1 MSTYSYNT
9 DLDEWSNFTKLLA
22 KVITIPVSNAVVAV
36 TGVEVIPET
45 TVSTPNGDIKVNTLA
60 MLVGLE
66 TRLTRGAKGV
76 RYRRIKLSD
85 YDNLDFT
92 GSLESPV
99 VLSPID
105 PNSTEPKRTLDTFRA
120 YLARRCN
127 IPLDYLKARVVDTTG
142 IISKIELWLD
152 LSTAS
157 MTKANES
164 LCFIADTTLNCYT
177 SVANVEVMDTLVATP
192 YLDGYSSLTD
202 YIPDLVDSGYL
213 VGYNLHY
220 EFIEDLVASE
230 DKAYLL
236 GYRLNEVDDQ
246 LGEYLADRVD
256 KFYLDGYRNL
266 KDVYDNIP
274 EV

>member
-1 MSTYSYNT
+1 MSTYRYNT

-177 SVANVEVMDTLVATP
+177 SAVNVEVMDTLVATP

-246 LGEYLADRVD
+246 L
-256 KFYLDGYRNL
+256 
-266 KDVYDNIP
+266 
-274 EV
+274 

>member
-1 MSTYSYNT
+1 MSIYSYNT
-9 DLDEWSNFTKLLA
+9 DLDEWSNFTRLLA

-36 TGVEVIPET
+36 TGIETISET
-45 TVSTPNGDIKVNTLA
+45 TVITPNGSIEVNTLA

-66 TRLTRGAKGV
+66 TRLARGSKGV
-76 RYRRIKLSD
+76 HYRRIKLSD
-85 YDNLDFT
+85 YDSLDFT
-92 GSLESPV
+92 GSLDSPV

-105 PNSTEPKRTLDTFRA
+105 PNSVEPKRTLDTFRA

-127 IPLDYLKARVVDTTG
+127 IPLDYLKARIVDTTG
-142 IISKIELWLD
+142 VVSKIELWLD

-157 MTKANES
+157 MNKANES
-164 LCFIADTTLNCYT
+164 LCFIGDTTINCYT
-177 SVANVEVMDTLVATP
+177 SVTVVEVMDTLVVAP

-220 EFIEDLVASE
+220 EFMDVLVDNE

-236 GYRLNEVDDQ
+236 GYHLAEVADKLED
-246 LGEYLADRVD
+246 YLAARPD